1 MAQEVI
7 SVLTA
12 DQVAEAMRYA
22 GLPVRKSWWSGKFYT
37 ELPEPATWVNWWG
50 ILPPVPIPLV
60 AGLTLKGQ
68 ELSNGEIRWEGLSQ
82 PQTVEERKFLF
93 RLIELA
99 GDSRQP
105 IR

>member
-1 MAQEVI
+1 
-7 SVLTA
+7 
-12 DQVAEAMRYA
+12 
-22 GLPVRKSWWSGKFYT
+22 
-37 ELPEPATWVNWWG
+37 
-50 ILPPVPIPLV
+50 VPIPLV

-68 ELSNGEIRWEGLSQ
+68 ELSNGEIRWEGLIQ